1 MKNWKLWMVAVM
13 GGLSLMGCGEQQAPN
28 DGAETPAAPTGFMPA
43 LSDDVHANLAE
54 NQYEVRI
61 LGVGSHRYQGAYVNV
76 DSMTVSAG
84 GRELPV
90 EMKATVMDLARPDH
104 AALVGYFTLPPGVDS
119 AEVVIRFDEYGAFED
134 GQRIGALDVRTAPLR
149 FEVTRALLA
158 PRKHAVVQLDLARSV
173 IIPRVGDAMMM
184 PTSAVAF

>member
-1 MKNWKLWMVAVM
+1 MKNWKLWMAVVL
-13 GGLSLMGCGEQQAPN
+13 GGLSLVGCGEQPAPD
-28 DGAETPAAPTGFMPA
+28 DGSETPAKPTGFVPS
-43 LSDDVHANLAE
+43 LSEDVQANLAE

-61 LGVGSHRYQGAYVNV
+61 LGVGNNFYKGAYVNV

-119 AEVVIRFDEYGAFED
+119 AQVVIRLDEYGAFED
-134 GQRIGALDVRTAPLR
+134 GRRIGALDVRTAPLR

-158 PRKHAVVQLDLARSV
+158 PRKHAVVHLDLSHSV
-173 IIPRVGDAMMM
+173 IVPPTGDAMLM